1 MQDLYYQTKNREFI
15 QNEFGK
21 TNWIQVGGSR
31 ELNGADAT
39 FWCALI
45 DKNSVNNVFKKIDFD
60 IPIGDSYEC
69 QNGLEPLLY
78 KRDFFEIKESYT
90 EISQEFIL
98 FNNLYYDEKAS
109 KYFAILDNSE
119 LDEAVRIENKNN
131 FFINLKYLVKY
142 AAHKQMVVILNF
154 DIMMKFDNRIPECN
168 LDKFPEH
175 KNENVFYKIWWGNY
189 DCIGGSYSKLMGK
202 KLIYPKP
209 VEKKEE
215 FIEFIIGL
223 DENGNEKT
231 FTCNPDELAN
241 DFGLNPKAPHYLTPV
256 FFKRE
261 VLQKYTSEPYNIED
275 GYLRCESLWGIEM
288 DNHHKDLVSIY
299 LGDIG
304 RDLPESER
312 MYWRSF
318 NCVSDCGISEVS
330 HKRDFLSE
338 FTDSNMIEHK
348 FHQHYIDTNDTW
360 NKSFGWSLF
369 LPLHKNDQYNFNS
382 LWLPITKS
390 QSEFDRL
397 VLSLVKVLIDSLNE
411 KQIKGTI
418 GSKENITGSI
428 NLLEK
433 WLEYN
438 SCTGYEEHIQFLR
451 NLQKLRSNGTGHRK
465 GKDYEKISASFQ
477 SNNNDFRDIFESIL
491 IKSDEFLNYMHKI
504 ALSNISLEF
513 DILNR

>member
-1 MQDLYYQTKNREFI
+1 MIDVSEKYYQTANRKFVE
-15 QNEFGK
+15 EKLG
-21 TNWIQVGGSR
+21 TELWIQVGGSR

-45 DKNSVNNVFKKIDFD
+45 DKNSVNNAFEKIDFD

-98 FNNLYYDEKAS
+98 FNKLYYDEQAS
-109 KYFAILDNSE
+109 KYFAILDNGE
-119 LDEAVRIENKNN
+119 LDEVVCIKNKNN
-131 FFINLKYLVKY
+131 IFINLKYLVKY

-154 DIMMKFDNRIPECN
+154 DIREKFNNRISECN
-168 LDKFPEH
+168 FDKFTEY

-189 DCIGGSYSKLMGK
+189 DCIGGSYSVLMGK
-202 KLIYPKP
+202 KLIYPNL

-215 FIEFIIGL
+215 FIDFIIGL

-231 FTCNPDELAN
+231 FTCNPDKLAN
-241 DFGLNPKAPHYLTPV
+241 YFGKNPNAPHYLTPI
-256 FFKRE
+256 FFKKE
-261 VLQKYTSEPYNIED
+261 VLQKYANKPELYSIED
-275 GYLRCESLWGIEM
+275 GRLKCKYLWGVAM
-288 DNHHKDLVSIY
+288 DNHHKEDLVSIY

-318 NCVSDCGISEVS
+318 NCVSNCEISKVS
-330 HKRDFLSE
+330 LKRDFLSR
-338 FTDSNMIEHK
+338 FADSDMIEHK

-360 NKSFGWSLF
+360 NKYFGWPLF
-369 LPLHKNDQYNFNS
+369 LPLHKDDQYNFNS

-418 GSKENITGSI
+418 GSKENRTGSI
-428 NLLEK
+428 SLLEK
-433 WLEYN
+433 WLEYH
-438 SCTGYEEHIQFLR
+438 SCTDYEEHIQFLR
-451 NLQKLRSNGTGHRK
+451 NLQNLRSSGTGHRK
-465 GKDYEKISASFQ
+465 GKNYDKISALFQ
-477 SNNNDFRDIFESIL
+477 SNNNDFRDTFESIL
-491 IKSDEFLNYMHKI
+491 IKSDGFLNYMHEI
-504 ALSNISLEF
+504 ALSKC
-513 DILNR
+513 